1 MLASL
6 RLTRRAF
13 LDARARAEKLKLSSW
28 VDSVLAAR
36 AAVAK
41 EGGGG
46 GGDCGGRANGGAGG
60 GRP

>member
-1 MLASL
+1 MAPLPL
-6 RLTRRAF
+6 RLNRWSGCRRC
-13 LDARARAEKLKLSSW
+13 LQRER
-28 VDSVLAAR
+28 VDSVSAAR